1 MERERGP
8 LVLRRK
14 KVYKW
19 RAFIA
24 ALVCFA
30 LLSVYIPVPAALAA
44 NGQPELQLEVQAAV
58 LIEAETGQI
67 LYAYNKDELRPPA
80 SMAKMMSE
88 YVILDAIKSGRIGW
102 NDSVSVSKTAAA
114 TGGSGALLAEGET
127 YTVRKLFEN
136 MSIFSGNDASVALAE
151 HLAGSEEQFAKLLN
165 DKAREL
171 GLSEGAYFINA
182 TGLDREDM
190 SVEPASLPGETQMTA
205 YDAALLA
212 RRLILDHPDMLEF
225 SSTTTA
231 YLKPDDDRYL
241 MTNWNWMLEGWKGTG
256 NDFDRLF
263 SYEGLDGLK
272 TGSTTRAG
280 YCFTGTAERNGMRLI
295 SVVMAA
301 ETMHKRF
308 HETTK
313 LLDYGFN
320 TFEKTIALLPKTE
333 LEQLNVVEIAKG
345 KEKTV
350 SVVTDAGAEFIV
362 RKGTKQEEFVI
373 EAAPLDEEERVAP
386 IEKGQV
392 LGKASVTYTSP
403 SGEVLSKEV
412 NLVAADPVEKAN
424 WFVLFL
430 RGIGNFFKNMFD
442 GIKNLF

>member
-1 MERERGP
+1 MFLRG
-8 LVLRRK
+8 K
-14 KVYKW
+14 KNHKW
-19 RAFIA
+19 GTFISV
-24 ALVCFA
+24 LVCFTL
-30 LLSVYIPVPAALAA
+30 LLSIVPAPAA
-44 NGQPELQLEVQAAV
+44 YAADGQPELQLEVEAAI

-67 LYAYNKDELRPPA
+67 LYEYNKDKLRPPA

-102 NDSVSVSKTAAA
+102 EDIVPVSKTAAA
-114 TGGSGALLAEGET
+114 TRGSGALLAEGET

-151 HLAGSEEQFAKLLN
+151 YIAGSEEQFAKMLN
-165 DKAREL
+165 DKAKDL

-182 TGLDREDM
+182 TGLDRADM
-190 SVEPASLPGETQMTA
+190 AVEPASLPGETQMTA

-212 RRLILDHPDMLEF
+212 RRIIQDHPDMLEF
-225 SSTTTA
+225 SKTTTT

-295 SVVMAA
+295 SVVMGAK
-301 ETMHKRF
+301 TMHNRF
-308 HETTK
+308 HETRK
-313 LLDYGFN
+313 LMDYGFN
-320 TFEKTIALLPKTE
+320 TFEKTIALMPKTE
-333 LEQLNVVEIAKG
+333 LEQLSLVEISKG
-345 KEKTV
+345 KEKEV

-362 RKGTKQEEFVI
+362 RKGTKPEDFVI
-373 EAAPLDEEERVAP
+373 EAAPLDEESRVAP
-386 IEKGQV
+386 IQKGQI
-392 LGKASVTYTSP
+392 LGQATVTYTSP
-403 SGEVLSKEV
+403 TGEVLTKEV
-412 NLVAADPVEKAN
+412 NLVAADDVEKAN
-424 WFVLFL
+424 WFVLML
-430 RGIGNFFKNMFD
+430 RGIGNFFKNMFE